1 MKCKHCDSEIPND
14 SVFCEH
20 CGNTVTQKKQ
30 IVTCDI
36 SLVKWLLYGMM
47 FVLCASNLL
56 VPIHFD
62 GSDNIDSVV
71 FLWWIIPLLSL
82 IICIISLVL
91 TIKKK
96 LSAVFTIVLFL
107 LFSANTIEMA
117 VGIGGLWERDYYTL
131 GGTVY
136 SQGYGSYELKP
147 AYASWRC
154 PRYDSREE
162 ASQAIGQMGFS
173 RTLSSRKTNLDN
185 AKLSRNAIETLEIG
199 PIRMS
204 ELVTNG
210 VEEIVV
216 ILTILEGSILV
227 LYLISNVI
235 HGLIVARKEH
245 DRT

>member
-1 MKCKHCDSEIPND
+1 MKCPKCKSEISND
-14 SVFCEH
+14 SLFCEQ
-20 CGNTVTQKKQ
+20 CGTPLSPMNKQ
-30 IVTCDI
+30 VGTCSI
-36 SLVKWLLYGMM
+36 TLVKWLLYGTM

-56 VPIHFD
+56 VPIHFE

-107 LFSANTIEMA
+107 LFSANAVEMA
-117 VGIGGLWERDYYTL
+117 VGIGSLCERDFYTL

-147 AYASWRC
+147 AYASWCC

-162 ASQAIGQMGFS
+162 ASQAIDQMGFS

-185 AKLSRNAIETLEIG
+185 AKSSRNAIETLEIG

-204 ELVTNG
+204 ELVTRG
-210 VEEIVV
+210 VEEVVV
-216 ILTILEGSILV
+216 IVTIVEGGILV

-245 DRT
+245 D

>member
-1 MKCKHCDSEIPND
+1 MKCPKCKSEIPND
-14 SVFCEH
+14 SLFCEK
-20 CGNTVTQKKQ
+20 CGNPLTPMNKQ
-30 IVTCDI
+30 VDTCSI

-56 VPIHFD
+56 VLIHFE

-107 LFSANTIEMA
+107 LFSANTVEMA
-117 VGIGGLWERDYYTL
+117 VGIGCLWERDYYTL

-147 AYASWRC
+147 AYASWCC

-185 AKLSRNAIETLEIG
+185 AIETLEIG

-204 ELVTNG
+204 ELVTRG
-210 VEEIVV
+210 VEEVVV
-216 ILTILEGSILV
+216 IVTIVEGGILV

-245 DRT
+245 D